1 MKPNVN
7 SKSKF
12 ASKIIK
18 LSSRKLLAY
27 LGCLVLG
34 SLFSFY
40 LCTVVLAWDAGNPNH
55 QCVTSECTGGVVK
68 PQLGFLDVLVGWFS
82 MSRVADCPAGY
93 TNNGLTCGR
102 GAHTIVAPNRVAN
115 CPAGYTNT
123 GVSCYRGPS
132 TYRKGCTTVFK
143 KYPCSPGYTDNG
155 CFCGRGASS
164 MSLSH
169 AVCPAGYHKGPTQL
183 CLKDCPA
190 GYSNTGVGTCFRGV
204 STLPMSSM
212 TCRPGEV
219 GDSGRCI
226 PVPNIKLRGNT
237 HLWVVNRALE
247 LLAKSSDPVAVTA
260 VTKMNESACR
270 VQWQQGLYDGDEPGN
285 ADDPTKLNSTA
296 GTHFYNPTGKDAFGN
311 PTSATTYLVGGVDVS
326 TGGLQGRRNLNA
338 RQVANLHIRDLPS
351 SNPTSMHG
359 CYSLGR
365 ALHYMTDMTQPMHTA
380 SFSGVS
386 SPMWL
391 HPYFE
396 AYVPFVQNKFP
407 ANGSWS
413 ERWKGESPDDS
424 FHKAAVQSNAL
435 APALMK
441 VLTVSGRKCTIGGID
456 LSPLP
461 YAGYCFINDP
471 NVDAQTG
478 AILQDG
484 YQSTASYI
492 YNVFNSH
499 R

>member
-1 MKPNVN
+1 MLFTL
-7 SKSKF
+7 KSRLKV
-12 ASKIIK
+12 SLI
-18 LSSRKLLAY
+18 
-27 LGCLVLG
+27 GCLFLG
-34 SLFSFY
+34 GLFSIY
-40 LCTVVLAWDAGNPNH
+40 VGTVVLAWDAGNPNR
-55 QCVTSECTGGVVK
+55 QCVTSECTGGVVTPK
-68 PQLGFLDVLVGWFS
+68 LGFLDVLVGWFS
-82 MSRVADCPAGY
+82 MSRAADCPAGY

-102 GAHTIVAPNRVAN
+102 GAHSISAPNRVAD

-132 TYRKGCTTVFK
+132 TYSKRCTIPGIR
-143 KYPCSPGYTDNG
+143 KYPCRAGYTDNG
-155 CFCGRGASS
+155 CTCGRGASS
-164 MSLSH
+164 ISLDR

-190 GYSNTGVGTCFRGV
+190 GYSNTGLGTCFRGV

-260 VTKMNESACR
+260 VNKMSESPCR
-270 VQWQQGLYDGDEPGN
+270 ARWQQGLYDGDEPAL
-285 ADDPTKLNSTA
+285 ADDPTKVKSSAA
-296 GTHFYNPTGKDAFGN
+296 GTHFYNPRGRDAFGN

-326 TGGLQGRRNLNA
+326 TGGVTGRRHLNA
-338 RQVANLHIRDLPS
+338 RQTADLHIRKLPS
-351 SNPTSMHG
+351 SGPTATKG
-359 CYSLGR
+359 CYELGL
-365 ALHYMTDMTQPMHTA
+365 ALHYMTDMTQPMHSS

-396 AYVPFVQNKFP
+396 AYVPFVQNRFP
-407 ANGSWS
+407 ADGSWS
-413 ERWKGESPDDS
+413 ERWKGDSPDDT
-424 FHKAAVQSNAL
+424 FHKVAVRSNER
-435 APALMK
+435 APALMN
-441 VLTVSGRKCTIGGID
+441 VLTVSGRRCTIGGID

-471 NVDAQTG
+471 NVDDRIG
-478 AILQDG
+478 IVLQDG

-492 YNVFNSH
+492 YNVFHSH

>member
-1 MKPNVN
+1 MKPKIN

-27 LGCLVLG
+27 LGCLVVG
-34 SLFSFY
+34 GLFSIY
-40 LCTVVLAWDAGNPNH
+40 LSTVVLAWDAGNPH
-55 QCVTSECTGGVVK
+55 RQCMTSECTGGVVK

-102 GAHTIVAPNRVAN
+102 GAHTISAPSRVADCPAGYTN
-115 CPAGYTNT
+115 MGLTCFRGAHTYGNRCKGNCRPGYTNNGCTCGRGASTLGASSMVCPTGYHKSDITKRCIKDCPAGYTNT
-123 GVSCYRGPS
+123 GE
-132 TYRKGCTTVFK
+132 
-143 KYPCSPGYTDNG
+143 
-155 CFCGRGASS
+155 
-164 MSLSH
+164 
-169 AVCPAGYHKGPTQL
+169 
-183 CLKDCPA
+183 
-190 GYSNTGVGTCFRGV
+190 TCFRPA

-212 TCRPGEV
+212 SCRPGEV

-260 VTKMNESACR
+260 VKKMNESACR
-270 VQWQQGLYDGDEPGN
+270 VQWQEGLYNEDEPGN
-285 ADDPTKLNSTA
+285 ADDPTKLNLTA
-296 GTHFYNPTGKDAFGN
+296 GTHFYNPSGRDAFGN
-311 PTSATTYLVGGVDVS
+311 RTSATTYLVGGVDVS

-338 RQVANLHIRDLPS
+338 RQAADRDIRDLS
-351 SNPTSMHG
+351 SNPTSMHW
-359 CYSLGR
+359 CYTLGR

-396 AYVPFVQNKFP
+396 AYVPFIQDKFP
-407 ANGSWS
+407 ANGSWN
-413 ERWKGESPDDS
+413 ERWKGESPDDT
-424 FHKAAVQSNAL
+424 FHKTAVQSNAM
-435 APALMK
+435 APPLMK
-441 VLTVSGRKCTIGGID
+441 VLTVSGRKCTIGGLD

-471 NVDAQTG
+471 NVHAQTG
-478 AILQDG
+478 VVLQEA

-492 YNVFNSH
+492 YNVFN
-499 R
+499 RGG